1 MLDIDIDIK
10 REVEKIYAVYSV
22 ALNSSMSIYTD
33 ESDLWWGVLG
43 DQIKLLLD
51 KLSESNL

>member
-22 ALNSSMSIYTD
+22 ALNSSMSVYTD

-43 DQIKLLLD
+43 DQIRLLLD
-51 KLSESNL
+51 KVDKSDV